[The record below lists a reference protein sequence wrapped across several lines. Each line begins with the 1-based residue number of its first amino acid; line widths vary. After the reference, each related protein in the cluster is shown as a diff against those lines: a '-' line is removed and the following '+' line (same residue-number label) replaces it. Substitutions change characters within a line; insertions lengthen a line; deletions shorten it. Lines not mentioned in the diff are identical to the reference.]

1 MEGDRHEANHFN
13 EISFRGISGCRWEL
27 TVGDAAQ
34 AVSVWLQVIAGSHIG
49 MAFQFALKWPAVT
62 LEQAF

>member
-34 AVSVWLQVIAGSHIG
+34 AVRIRGRFPRL
-49 MAFQFALKWPAVT
+49 T
-62 LEQAF
+62 ET